1 MSHHFSE
8 RMSVLRK
15 IESYLPNVVPIPQ
28 NATGHDCVLRA
39 ICEVAKTPRNDD
51 GLFGDF
57 INLLLTPEHIL
68 DLLPGQESDYLVAQ
82 RSGKDEKDCSKFEK
96 NCSLTMFEVRKI
108 IINSQ

>member
-1 MSHHFSE
+1 
-8 RMSVLRK
+8 MSVLRK